1 MRIVAIEPGEQI
13 AWEQGLLVVHLA
25 AAGEALVPFHG
36 REGIKPDIADFRAA
50 VLLGAAVGECDVPTV
65 GHLSPL
71 SFGVPLIIGT
81 AFALKLTSLGSCV
94 ALLL

>member
-1 MRIVAIEPGEQI
+1 
-13 AWEQGLLVVHLA
+13 
-25 AAGEALVPFHG
+25 
-36 REGIKPDIADFRAA
+36 
-50 VLLGAAVGECDVPTV
+50 VPTV